1 MKTKVDMNKILNGKT
16 ISMEES
22 LKDITPVNWSKEVLD
37 GVYKNDTIIKSVE
50 ENSQQQSKKLINKK

>member
-1 MKTKVDMNKILNGKT
+1 MKTKVYMNKILNGKT

-37 GVYKNDTIIKSVE
+37 GAYKNDTIIKSVE
-50 ENSQQQSKKLINKK
+50 ENSQQQ